1 MVAPISEQRGNSI
14 VLSGSFNPRILQ
26 PAWLAARGLIREAES
41 ETAEIRIVHEQVVAF
56 SLEWAN
62 LEVDHDRLAVYS
74 TPKSGTPEQVRDLA
88 LGVIEILDHTPVDG
102 VGLQF
107 FGHYALEDQAARD
120 KLGWT
125 LVPPKPFE
133 GHLAEAG
140 MRSLQMAGRR
150 SGDSKG
156 SDGLIVTIE
165 PSAHIAPNGVYLA
178 VTDQYDLA
186 DSSQPNPNLG
196 SSLAVECIK
205 GQWEQSLKRAEEIS
219 SEVFSVA

>member
-1 MVAPISEQRGNSI
+1 MSEQRGTSI
-14 VLSGSFNPRILQ
+14 ILQGSFNPRILQ
-26 PAWLAARGLIREAES
+26 PAWLAAQGLIRDAES
-41 ETAEIRIVHEQVVAF
+41 ENAAIRIVHEQVVSF

-62 LEVDHDRLAVYS
+62 LEVEHDRLAVSS

-88 LGVIEILDHTPVDG
+88 LGAIEILDHTPVYG

-133 GHLAEAG
+133 GQLAQAG

-150 SGDSKG
+150 AADDSGG
-156 SDGLIVTIE
+156 DGVLVTIE
-165 PSAHIAPNGVYLA
+165 PSALITPNGVYLA
-178 VTDQYDLA
+178 VLDQYAVA
-186 DSSQPNPNLG
+186 DSSEANVG
-196 SSLAVECIK
+196 SSFAVECIK
-205 GQWEQSLKRAEEIS
+205 SQWEPSLKRAEAIASEI
-219 SEVFSVA
+219 FSVA

>member
-1 MVAPISEQRGNSI
+1 MVESVSEQRGTSI
-14 VLSGSFNPRILQ
+14 ILQGSFNPRILQ
-26 PAWLAARGLIREAES
+26 PAWLAAQGLIRDAES
-41 ETAEIRIVHEQVVAF
+41 ENAAIRIVHEQVVSF

-62 LEVDHDRLAVYS
+62 LEVEHDRLAVSS

-88 LGVIEILDHTPVDG
+88 LGAIEILDHTPVYG

-133 GHLAEAG
+133 GQLAQAG

-150 SGDSKG
+150 AADDSGG
-156 SDGLIVTIE
+156 DGVLVTIE
-165 PSAHIAPNGVYLA
+165 PSALITPNGVYLA
-178 VTDQYDLA
+178 VLDQYAVA
-186 DSSQPNPNLG
+186 DSSEANVG
-196 SSLAVECIK
+196 SSFAVECIK
-205 GQWEQSLKRAEEIS
+205 SQWEPSLKRAEAIASEI
-219 SEVFSVA
+219 FSVA